1 MCRVM
6 IIDLDA
12 HQGNG
17 HEKDF
22 GNDGELCSQFF
33 SCACCLSMLL
43 FSILYDFCSSLAGR
57 VYIMDMYN
65 PGIYPFVCILTLQLV
80 PISF

>member
-1 MCRVM
+1 M

-22 GNDGELCSQFF
+22 GSE
-33 SCACCLSMLL
+33 
-43 FSILYDFCSSLAGR
+43 GR
-57 VYIMDMYN
+57 VYTLDIYN
-65 PGIYPFVCILTLQLV
+65 SGIYPFDHVAKKYIDQKVELDWDRNRRLFGESC
-80 PISF
+80 

>member
-1 MCRVM
+1 M

-22 GNDGELCSQFF
+22 GSDGERLC
-33 SCACCLSMLL
+33 ALL
-43 FSILYDFCSSLAGR
+43 FSCTYFVVATISWLIDIYSSLAGR
-57 VYIMDMYN
+57 VYTLDMYN
-65 PGIYPFVCILTLQLV
+65 SGIYPFVST
-80 PISF
+80 

>member
-1 MCRVM
+1 M

-22 GNDGELCSQFF
+22 GGDGKGLSDLLF
-33 SCACCLSMLL
+33 SCAYFCPCYYFMACCHL
-43 FSILYDFCSSLAGR
+43 FFTGR
-57 VYIMDMYN
+57 VYTLDMYN
-65 PGIYPFVCILTLQLV
+65 SGIYPFVST
-80 PISF
+80 

>member
-1 MCRVM
+1 MSHSLTLLIFRVM

-22 GNDGELCSQFF
+22 GGD
-33 SCACCLSMLL
+33 
-43 FSILYDFCSSLAGR
+43 GR
-57 VYIMDMYN
+57 VYTLDMYN
-65 PGIYPFVCILTLQLV
+65 SGIYPFVST
-80 PISF
+80 